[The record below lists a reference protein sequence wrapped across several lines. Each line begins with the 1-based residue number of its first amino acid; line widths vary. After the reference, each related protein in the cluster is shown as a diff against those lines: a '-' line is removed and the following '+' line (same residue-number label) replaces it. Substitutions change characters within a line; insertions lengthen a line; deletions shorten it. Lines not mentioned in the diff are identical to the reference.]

1 MQKTIIGRYSANN
14 ATPFNYTPPLEKMVS
29 IFNYK
34 STDNFALIANEG
46 IQNNDYTEIQIMEL
60 VDGVNNIELTGF
72 DRIGFSAGFK
82 TLLKEYNVIEGTYG
96 IKIKVEYDNAIS
108 TLYFDNSE
116 MYGDT
121 YNFKSFFS
129 QEQVFDISGI
139 SDSIKKITVF
149 VFQKSNFKDVNGN
162 FIDYNIEITDKT
174 RTILQNI
181 FINNFELF
189 LGYDSERFN
198 TDTILLYC
206 PDNDL
211 TYGANIQSD
220 VVSKK
225 IIARWIHKNEEGIFI
240 PLTVIEGNYELRWY
254 QEDKNAE
261 SDGYSGKGWAQLKSL
276 TNAISID
283 FIPQITKQSET
294 IKTVGIITDDLG
306 EKTYYTG
313 ESITFINSKYKVSQE
328 QASAQTAAQI
338 HCKDGSEGNYFIYN
352 QNSKLNNNGEGTA
365 KKRQFEFLWQGQKPT
380 IEMGL
385 TEIRWLIPLE
395 NTMIYLAEEDYNK
408 WNKKYIYLNGEKPYI
423 EITKKLQYNEDKT
436 KNNFEEIILQD
447 YAIRNSWSPSRGNNH
462 IRCVATIAGIEYEA
476 IEDLNFG
483 KAGTTGTDVTL
494 ALEFEGEV
502 ALTASPGETIAVA
515 AYLYNSSGEII
526 PWTEDLKQAIVWSWK
541 DEEDE
546 EINRYMSMS
555 AEGAIVNL
563 IWPSDGAKE
572 VPKDNYNILQCTLP
586 WGEYDLISYLPI
598 PIKMYKTD
606 SYIEGA
612 TEILYDAAG
621 TPHYDKNTYRL
632 FEKTN
637 AEKVNEGI
645 EWIIS
650 AKEIDTYLPTLKKND
665 EGVALSANSLFVK
678 GSSDKICVCCID
690 SGNNVV
696 YWSQPILIME
706 SQYGFSM
713 LNSWDGTMQINEE
726 NGTIL
731 STMLGAGKKNND
743 NTFTGVLIG
752 DIEKGTGNQEIVN
765 QIGVYGLQD
774 GMITYALTEDG
785 KATFGKANS
794 AGQIIIDGDEG
805 NIISGNYQSSNGQQ
819 GMNINL
825 TNGHIDAYN
834 FKLTSS
840 KILIDSSEDADTYFQ
855 IKDSSENRNIL
866 INIGDNN
873 NKYYL
878 QSSLYSEEKK
888 GMKIDLN
895 DGILDIGSNYGS
907 VRLSGSNQLNAPYFQ
922 VQQKVLLDDGI
933 NYDDRNLIYMGQNG
947 YYLQSSEYNSYKQ
960 KTVEIN
966 GISYFLYNNNTIA
979 VSNNSARKVYNYNLS
994 SNTLGSEITYSQDQK
1009 TTTITKEDGSEET
1022 KTVIITAEQNKNKAI
1037 SSFTPVL
1044 VGQPGKGL
1052 RIDLNEG
1059 LITGYDLYLN
1069 GINRNNTS
1077 QMIILNSASPTTP
1090 LTIGN
1095 RFKVNWDG
1103 SMICDNITYLG
1114 TKGQSGDYVINI
1126 NDAFTVTGGG
1136 GMSASS
1142 ANIGSGWFGGTA
1154 NKAKSISGT
1163 STTTINSISGVS
1175 ISKDYAGTISIVI
1188 SYQQCTGV
1196 LTTGSKSGNINL
1208 TDSVKM
1214 SHTHSFSDYY
1224 GTLGNSTKS
1233 NSTSGTSW

>member
-34 STDNFALIANEG
+34 STDNFALVANEG

-82 TLLKEYNVIEGTYG
+82 TLLKEYDVIEGTYG

-174 RTILQNI
+174 RTMLQNI

-261 SDGYSGKGWAQLKSL
+261 SDGYSGKGWAQLESL

-563 IWPSDGAKE
+563 IWPSEGAKE

-665 EGVALSANSLFVK
+665 EGVALSANPLFVK

-690 SGNNVV
+690 SGNNVI

-840 KILIDSSEDADTYFQ
+840 KILIDSSEDADPYFR
-855 IKDSSENRNIL
+855 IKDSSYTESGERNFNTL
-866 INIGDNN
+866 INIGIDDYYLQSREYASTNGMKIDLKDGKIQVAKSLSGKVILQPSEPFFQVQDSSNN
-873 NKYYL
+873 NLIYMGENNYYL
-878 QSSLYSEEKK
+878 QSSGYSGTGILTGSYNGTEYKVYKDGSNNVAVLNNAKNDVYTLTNMIIENGYVKSATHTYK
-888 GMKIDLN
+888 TFSSQNITIDSVDENGNDTKVTITLTADEVKENYLAKLKPYLVSKEASGVKIDLST
-895 DGILDIGSNYGS
+895 GIIH
-907 VRLSGSNQLNAPYFQ
+907 
-922 VQQKVLLDDGI
+922 
-933 NYDDRNLIYMGQNG
+933 
-947 YYLQSSEYNSYKQ
+947 
-960 KTVEIN
+960 
-966 GISYFLYNNNTIA
+966 
-979 VSNNSARKVYNYNLS
+979 
-994 SNTLGSEITYSQDQK
+994 
-1009 TTTITKEDGSEET
+1009 
-1022 KTVIITAEQNKNKAI
+1022 
-1037 SSFTPVL
+1037 
-1044 VGQPGKGL
+1044 
-1052 RIDLNEG
+1052 
-1059 LITGYDLYLN
+1059 GYDLYLK
-1069 GINRNNTS
+1069 GTKKS
-1077 QMIILNSASPTTP
+1077 EDKYFLLDSSSPSTP
-1090 LTIGN
+1090 LRIGDN
-1095 RFKVNWDG
+1095 FSVSWDG
-1103 SMICDNITYLG
+1103 ALTCSSVTYLG
-1114 TKGQSGDYVINI
+1114 TKPQADGNVMYI
-1126 NDAFTVTGGG
+1126 NDHFYVNSSGAGGSFSG
-1136 GMSASS
+1136 SHY
-1142 ANIGSGWFGGTA
+1142 GSGGFSSLRLKGKTLNASTVRLAEKLGLDLSEKTFSQTKNSLGYVTDVKFGGVSLS
-1154 NKAKSISGT
+1154 NRPSIGYVYT
-1163 STTTINSISGVS
+1163 YTTNAAINYVS
-1175 ISKDYAGTISIVI
+1175 WS
-1188 SYQQCTGV
+1188 
-1196 LTTGSKSGNINL
+1196 
-1208 TDSVKM
+1208 
-1214 SHTHSFSDYY
+1214 
-1224 GTLGNSTKS
+1224 
-1233 NSTSGTSW
+1233 